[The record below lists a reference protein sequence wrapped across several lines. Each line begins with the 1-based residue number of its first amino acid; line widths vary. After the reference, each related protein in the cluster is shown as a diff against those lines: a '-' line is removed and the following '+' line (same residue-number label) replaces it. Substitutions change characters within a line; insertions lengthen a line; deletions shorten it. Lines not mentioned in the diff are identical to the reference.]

1 MSRCV
6 NAGIDNVAFLP
17 EAPQKR
23 LVGASSDSHRT
34 VSRRHASAGVSKKM
48 RTEGR
53 NAVNIVK
60 SGIGQKGVMR
70 VG

>member
-34 VSRRHASAGVSKKM
+34 DTRRLDPCLLHAGTGGAGVGKD
-48 RTEGR
+48 
-53 NAVNIVK
+53 NAK
-60 SGIGQKGVMR
+60 RRQKCGKLVASM
-70 VG
+70 